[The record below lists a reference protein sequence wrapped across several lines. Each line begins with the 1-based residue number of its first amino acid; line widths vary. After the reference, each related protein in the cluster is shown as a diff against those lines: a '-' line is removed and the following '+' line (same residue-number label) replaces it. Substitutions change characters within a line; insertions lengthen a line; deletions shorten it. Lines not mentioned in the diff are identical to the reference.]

1 MDRSHSYPFVQVRTR
16 AGLPVKEKPSFGLL
30 FAFVTLKHLNG
41 MDYRLRMKLN
51 PLHQS
56 KEHAD
61 IMKTTQASL
70 SQPEPYA
77 NTKVLLEKAK
87 ANAKSKRAKS
97 ICFFNNKGGVGKT
110 TLVANLSA
118 QLALNLNQKILVVD
132 ADPQCNLTQYLLDD
146 TDFDSTYRAE
156 NPTKTIYDVIQ
167 PISMGKGYS
176 NKLPT
181 RKISRFGVDL
191 IAGDPRL
198 ALKEDLLAQDWR
210 DAKAGGT
217 RGLRT
222 TFIFAELIT
231 RASES
236 YDFIFFDMGPS
247 LGAINRSILLSA
259 DYFIVPMSIDI
270 FSMWAIKNIGQAL
283 RIWQKDLEHGI
294 RMAEDPTELGEW
306 SKGPRKL
313 RFLGYVTQQHKEKSE
328 SGTARVVEAYN
339 AIRKQLPAAVKE
351 HLGLLFPKT
360 GFDPHLGD
368 IKHLASLAPK
378 SQTLHTPM
386 ITVSLKGSYTT
397 TRKQAREIY
406 DGLSLKFAENI
417 TTLEAH
423 TNK

>member
-1 MDRSHSYPFVQVRTR
+1 MKTK
-16 AGLPVKEKPSFGLL
+16 VKNS
-30 FAFVTLKHLNG
+30 
-41 MDYRLRMKLN
+41 N
-51 PLHQS
+51 PLHTSAINMLTQS
-56 KEHAD
+56 K
-61 IMKTTQASL
+61 S
-70 SQPEPYA
+70 S
-77 NTKVLLEKAK
+77 
-87 ANAKSKRAKS
+87 RAKS

-110 TLVANLSA
+110 TLVANLAA
-118 QLALNLNQKILVVD
+118 QLALNLNQRILVVD

-146 TDFDSTYRAE
+146 DEFASTYQAE
-156 NPTKTIYDVIQ
+156 NPGKTIFDVIQ
-167 PISMGKGYS
+167 PLSMGKGYS

-181 RKISRFGVDL
+181 RKIARFGVDL

-198 ALKEDLLAQDWR
+198 ALKEDWLAQDWR

-231 RASES
+231 RASEH

-247 LGAINRSILLSA
+247 LGAINRSVLLSA

-283 RIWQKDLEHGI
+283 RVWRKELDHGI
-294 RMAEDPTELGEW
+294 KMAEDPGEIGEW
-306 SKGPRKL
+306 TKGSRNL
-313 RFLGYVTQQHKEKSE
+313 AFLGYVTQQHKEKSE
-328 SGTARVVEAYN
+328 SGKARVVEAYN
-339 AIRKQLPAAVKE
+339 AIRNQLPAAVNE
-351 HLGLLFPKT
+351 HLGLLFPKD

-386 ITVSLKGSYTT
+386 ITVTLKGSYTT

-406 DGLSLKFAENI
+406 DSLGNRFAENLLK
-417 TTLEAH
+417 TTAH
-423 TNK
+423 KPK